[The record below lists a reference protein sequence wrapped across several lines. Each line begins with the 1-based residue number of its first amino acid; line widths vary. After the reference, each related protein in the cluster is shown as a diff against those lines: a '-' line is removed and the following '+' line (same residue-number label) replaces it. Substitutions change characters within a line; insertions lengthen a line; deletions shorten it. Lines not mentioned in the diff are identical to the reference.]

1 MTEQTPSLEHP
12 QVRKN
17 GERYEIVVDDAGT
30 VAGFTVAIDDDTADG
45 PAQRIFPH
53 TKVDHEYEGR
63 GLASILV
70 REALKDTVAAGRRIV
85 PVCPYVK
92 DWVDEH
98 DDVAGEVTRRAPS
111 ISGSWSPARADTPHP
126 AASGSGD
133 EKSPRRS
140 GGGSCWSG

>member
-63 GLASILV
+63 GLASTLV
-70 REALKDTVAAGRRIV
+70 RCLLYTSDAA
-85 PVCPYVK
+85 
-92 DWVDEH
+92 DE
-98 DDVAGEVTRRAPS
+98 
-111 ISGSWSPARADTPHP
+111 
-126 AASGSGD
+126 
-133 EKSPRRS
+133 
-140 GGGSCWSG
+140 

>member
-17 GERYEIVVDDAGT
+17 AERYEIVVDDAGT
-30 VAGFTVAIDDDTADG
+30 VAGFTVAIDDDAADG

-53 TKVDHEYEGR
+53 TKVDHQYEGR
-63 GLASILV
+63 GLASNLV

-92 DWVDEH
+92 AWVDEH
-98 DDVAGEVTRRAPS
+98 DDVAGEVDPVRPEHLEFLESRQ
-111 ISGSWSPARADTPHP
+111 D
-126 AASGSGD
+126 
-133 EKSPRRS
+133 
-140 GGGSCWSG
+140 